1 MLNEMFSICDND
13 IPAGSPDELKLQV
26 SQLCDKAVI
35 LTWSMYCPEDIR
47 KLLGYSVYYIATKP
61 NQNVTLYEQR
71 DVCSD
76 MLVVTHSCLLVRI
89 APTFQTISG
98 SRQRLF

>member
-1 MLNEMFSICDND
+1 MSEIIAF
-13 IPAGSPDELKLQV
+13 AGLPDKLHLRV
-26 SQLCDKAVI
+26 SQYHAKYVVLK
-35 LTWSMYCPEDIR
+35 WNKYCPEDIR

-76 MLVVTHSCLLVRI
+76 M
-89 APTFQTISG
+89 
-98 SRQRLF
+98 